1 MVNWREFLEEHW
13 LELALILMAIG
24 ISVYFLWLL
33 TSPIPVPPYP

>member
-1 MVNWREFLEEHW
+1 MVNWREFLAAHW